1 MYLLVRGPSGLC
13 WVGLSCPWVR
23 VDPGGGSPRPW
34 EKQGLRLGLGVLA
47 LAPESGYVPLVEGSW
62 WPMLG
67 WPKLAHG
74 LGLILGE
81 VAPGHGKSRG

>member
-1 MYLLVRGPSGLC
+1 M
-13 WVGLSCPWVR
+13 
-23 VDPGGGSPRPW
+23 
-34 EKQGLRLGLGVLA
+34 
-47 LAPESGYVPLVEGSW
+47 PLVEGSW

-81 VAPGHGKSRG
+81 VVPGHGKSRG

>member
-1 MYLLVRGPSGLC
+1 MYPLVRGPSSLC

-47 LAPESGYVPLVEGSW
+47 LVKGYFW
-62 WPMLG
+62 WF
-67 WPKLAHG
+67 G
-74 LGLILGE
+74 LPRMCRRFLKF
-81 VAPGHGKSRG
+81 A